1 MLDAAVT
8 RGRVWR
14 RLRQLPLRARVC
26 AAALLCAASVPA
38 TAAIAAAVRGP
49 GGGIPSTTRLLDVV
63 ASCVAVAIAVATVPE
78 LAFAQATM
86 PGQQL
91 LTFAKNFIIAP
102 IALFAIVI
110 SGVAAFVRPDLIK
123 TTGYIAIIAVIL
135 YFLLA
140 NADRLMQAIRA
151 G

>member
-1 MLDAAVT
+1 MTPTSRPNRDLAANLTLAAQLALMLV
-8 RGRVWR
+8 
-14 RLRQLPLRARVC
+14 
-26 AAALLCAASVPA
+26 
-38 TAAIAAAVRGP
+38 IAAA
-49 GGGIPSTTRLLDVV
+49 
-63 ASCVAVAIAVATVPE
+63 PE
-78 LAFAQATM
+78 FALAQSTM

-110 SGVAAFVRPDLIK
+110 SGVAAFVRPDLIR

>member
-1 MLDAAVT
+1 MTASRPNRDPAA
-8 RGRVWR
+8 R
-14 RLRQLPLRARVC
+14 
-26 AAALLCAASVPA
+26 AALAAQ
-38 TAAIAAAVRGP
+38 
-49 GGGIPSTTRLLDVV
+49 
-63 ASCVAVAIAVATVPE
+63 VAIVAALVAVPE

>member
-1 MLDAAVT
+1 MNSSRLNRDPV
-8 RGRVWR
+8 R
-14 RLRQLPLRARVC
+14 RA
-26 AAALLCAASVPA
+26 
-38 TAAIAAAVRGP
+38 
-49 GGGIPSTTRLLDVV
+49 VV
-63 ASCVAVAIAVATVPE
+63 AAEVAIVVAVIALPE
-78 LAFAQATM
+78 LAFAQAAM

-110 SGVAAFVRPDLIK
+110 SGVAAFVRPDVIK
-123 TTGYIAIIAVIL
+123 TSGYIAIIAVIL

>member
-1 MLDAAVT
+1 MTCNTPRNRDRLAVAAQV
-8 RGRVWR
+8 
-14 RLRQLPLRARVC
+14 
-26 AAALLCAASVPA
+26 ALV
-38 TAAIAAAVRGP
+38 
-49 GGGIPSTTRLLDVV
+49 
-63 ASCVAVAIAVATVPE
+63 VAVAAAPE
-78 LAFAQATM
+78 RALAQSTM
-86 PGQQL
+86 PGPQL
-91 LTFAKNFIIAP
+91 LNFAKNFIIAP

>member
-1 MLDAAVT
+1 MN
-8 RGRVWR
+8 RSPSR
-14 RLRQLPLRARVC
+14 RTPDRL
-26 AAALLCAASVPA
+26 
-38 TAAIAAAVRGP
+38 AIAAAVA
-49 GGGIPSTTRLLDVV
+49 VV
-63 ASCVAVAIAVATVPE
+63 AVLALAPLPVAAQVAD
-78 LAFAQATM
+78 M

-91 LTFAKNFIIAP
+91 LQFARNYIIAP

-110 SGVAAFVRPDLIK
+110 SGVAAFVRPEMIK
-123 TTGYIAIIAVIL
+123 TTGYVAIIAVIL

>member
-1 MLDAAVT
+1 MTSKSRPNCDLAGRFALAAQVAL
-8 RGRVWR
+8 V
-14 RLRQLPLRARVC
+14 LVL
-26 AAALLCAASVPA
+26 AAA
-38 TAAIAAAVRGP
+38 
-49 GGGIPSTTRLLDVV
+49 
-63 ASCVAVAIAVATVPE
+63 PE
-78 LAFAQATM
+78 LALAQSTM

-110 SGVAAFVRPDLIK
+110 SGVAAFIRPDLIK

>member
-1 MLDAAVT
+1 MTAT
-8 RGRVWR
+8 RPKRDLNR
-14 RLRQLPLRARVC
+14 R
-26 AAALLCAASVPA
+26 AALLAQAA
-38 TAAIAAAVRGP
+38 
-49 GGGIPSTTRLLDVV
+49 LLIVL
-63 ASCVAVAIAVATVPE
+63 VAVPE
-78 LAFAQATM
+78 MAFAQTTM

-110 SGVAAFVRPDLIK
+110 SAVAAFVRPDLIR

>member
-1 MLDAAVT
+1 MTCNTPRNRDRLALAAQV
-8 RGRVWR
+8 
-14 RLRQLPLRARVC
+14 
-26 AAALLCAASVPA
+26 ALV
-38 TAAIAAAVRGP
+38 
-49 GGGIPSTTRLLDVV
+49 
-63 ASCVAVAIAVATVPE
+63 VAVAAAPE
-78 LAFAQATM
+78 LALAQSTM

-91 LTFAKNFIIAP
+91 LNFAKNFIIAP

>member
-1 MLDAAVT
+1 MPVSRPNRD
-8 RGRVWR
+8 
-14 RLRQLPLRARVC
+14 P
-26 AAALLCAASVPA
+26 
-38 TAAIAAAVRGP
+38 AVR
-49 GGGIPSTTRLLDVV
+49 LALAAQVALVV
-63 ASCVAVAIAVATVPE
+63 ALVAVPE
-78 LAFAQATM
+78 FAFAQATM

-110 SGVAAFVRPDLIK
+110 SGVAAFVRPDIIK
-123 TTGYIAIIAVIL
+123 TSGYIAIIAVIL

>member
-1 MLDAAVT
+1 MTSKSHPTRDLAGRFALAAQV
-8 RGRVWR
+8 GLV
-14 RLRQLPLRARVC
+14 LVL
-26 AAALLCAASVPA
+26 ALA
-38 TAAIAAAVRGP
+38 
-49 GGGIPSTTRLLDVV
+49 
-63 ASCVAVAIAVATVPE
+63 PE
-78 LAFAQATM
+78 LALAQSTM

-91 LTFAKNFIIAP
+91 LPFAKNFIIAP

-110 SGVAAFVRPDLIK
+110 SGVAAFIRPDLIK

>member
-1 MLDAAVT
+1 MTTSRLNLDV
-8 RGRVWR
+8 
-14 RLRQLPLRARVC
+14 PARV
-26 AAALLCAASVPA
+26 ALAVQVALVI
-38 TAAIAAAVRGP
+38 AI
-49 GGGIPSTTRLLDVV
+49 VV
-63 ASCVAVAIAVATVPE
+63 TPE
-78 LAFAQATM
+78 LALAQATM

-110 SGVAAFVRPDLIK
+110 SGVAAFIRPDLIK

-135 YFLLA
+135 FFLLA

>member
-1 MLDAAVT
+1 MTSMSRPNRDPA
-8 RGRVWR
+8 
-14 RLRQLPLRARVC
+14 ARVALAAQVALVLLV
-26 AAALLCAASVPA
+26 AAA
-38 TAAIAAAVRGP
+38 
-49 GGGIPSTTRLLDVV
+49 
-63 ASCVAVAIAVATVPE
+63 PE
-78 LAFAQATM
+78 LALAQSTM

-110 SGVAAFVRPDLIK
+110 SGVAAFVRPDLIR

>member
-1 MLDAAVT
+1 MTATRPNRDPAART
-8 RGRVWR
+8 
-14 RLRQLPLRARVC
+14 
-26 AAALLCAASVPA
+26 
-38 TAAIAAAVRGP
+38 AIAAQVVV
-49 GGGIPSTTRLLDVV
+49 VV
-63 ASCVAVAIAVATVPE
+63 ALVAVPE

-110 SGVAAFVRPDLIK
+110 SGVAAFVRPDIIK
-123 TTGYIAIIAVIL
+123 TSGYIAIIAVIL